1 MYGKKCNFAAPLS
14 DMEGIGI
21 ARAPLS
27 LGKHAV
33 PKGENQTQGKRL
45 PEFSG
50 LKKVRRPENRREY
63 PQY

>member
-1 MYGKKCNFAAPLS
+1 MSKICNFAPFS
-14 DMEGIGI
+14 EGEPPVI
-21 ARAPLS
+21 RLS
-27 LGKHAV
+27 LACRGNK
-33 PKGENQTQGKRL
+33 PCKQGRTEKGKRL